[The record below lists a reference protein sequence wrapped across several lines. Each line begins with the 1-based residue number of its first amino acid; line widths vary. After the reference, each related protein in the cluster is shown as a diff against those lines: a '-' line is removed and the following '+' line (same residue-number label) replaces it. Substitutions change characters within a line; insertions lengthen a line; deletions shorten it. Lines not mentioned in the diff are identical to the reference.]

1 MSYFLFILGLGLLI
15 CGGELLVQS
24 GIALAHKLHLSPLV
38 IGIVLMGVGTS
49 MPELAASLNAM
60 LSSHPAP
67 DIAFGNVI
75 GSNISNILFI
85 LGLAALIHPIHIHK
99 ENFRRDG
106 LFILLSVIMLGIIM
120 KFGYLDSIIGIFML
134 LMISGYFMICYNK
147 EQDLESSKN
156 HHIKL
161 NKPAWSLA
169 LLSVF
174 GIVLIIYGADLLI
187 DTASKIADAF
197 GISKS
202 VVGLTLI
209 AFGTSLPEVTVSTVA
224 AIHKQSSIA
233 FGNVVGS
240 NIANIFLIV
249 GAMGVA
255 RNTAIPN
262 LWQSFWIMATA
273 TLCLLICGIF
283 GKIPR
288 WIGFLFLAAYAAYIC
303 FLFK

>member
-1 MSYFLFILGLGLLI
+1 MAYLLFVLGLVLLVG
-15 CGGELLVQS
+15 GGELLVQS
-24 GIALAHKLHLSPLV
+24 GIALANKLHLPPLI

-49 MPELAASLNAM
+49 LPELSASLSAT
-60 LSSHPAP
+60 LSNPPAP
-67 DIAFGNVI
+67 GIAFGNVI

-85 LGLAALIHPIHIHK
+85 LGLAALIHPICINK

-120 KFGYLDSIIGIFML
+120 AFGHIDSIIGIFL
-134 LMISGYFMICYNK
+134 LLFIAGYFVICYDKQEELTAN
-147 EQDLESSKN
+147 N
-156 HHIKL
+156 HVKL
-161 NKPAWSLA
+161 KHPAWRLA
-169 LLSVF
+169 IFSAIGIALIVF
-174 GIVLIIYGADLLI
+174 GADLLV
-187 DTASKIADAF
+187 DTASKIADTF

-202 VVGLTLI
+202 VMGLTLI

-224 AIHKQSSIA
+224 AIHKQSAIA

-240 NIANIFLIV
+240 NIANVFLIV

-255 RNTAIPN
+255 RTTEVPK
-262 LWQSFWIMATA
+262 LWDSFWIMAAVTA
-273 TLCLLICGIF
+273 LLLICGII

-288 WIGFLFLAAYAAYIC
+288 WAGLLFLAAYAAYIC

>member
-1 MSYFLFILGLGLLI
+1 MAYLLFVLGLVLLVG
-15 CGGELLVQS
+15 GGELLVQS
-24 GIALAHKLHLSPLV
+24 GIALANKLRLPPLI

-49 MPELAASLNAM
+49 LPELSASLSAT
-60 LSSHPAP
+60 LSNPPAP
-67 DIAFGNVI
+67 GIAFGNVI

-85 LGLAALIHPIHIHK
+85 LGLAALIHPICINK

-120 KFGYLDSIIGIFML
+120 AFGHIDSIIGIFL
-134 LMISGYFMICYNK
+134 LLFIAGYFVICYDKQEELTAN
-147 EQDLESSKN
+147 N
-156 HHIKL
+156 HVKL
-161 NKPAWSLA
+161 KHPAWRLA
-169 LLSVF
+169 IFSAIGIALIVF
-174 GIVLIIYGADLLI
+174 GADLLV
-187 DTASKIADAF
+187 DTASKIADTF

-202 VVGLTLI
+202 VMGLTLI

-224 AIHKQSSIA
+224 AIHKQSAIA

-240 NIANIFLIV
+240 NIANVFLIV

-255 RNTAIPN
+255 RTTEVPK
-262 LWQSFWIMATA
+262 LWDSFWIMAAVTA
-273 TLCLLICGIF
+273 LLLICGII

-288 WIGFLFLAAYAAYIC
+288 WAGLLFLAAYAAYIC

>member
-1 MSYFLFILGLGLLI
+1 MSYFLFILGLVLLL

-24 GIALAHKLHLSPLV
+24 GIALAHKLHLSPLI

-67 DIAFGNVI
+67 GIAFGNVI

-85 LGLAALIHPIHIHK
+85 LGLAALIHPIHINK

-120 KFGYLDSIIGIFML
+120 KSGYLDSIIGIFML
-134 LMISGYFMICYNK
+134 LMISGYFIICYNK

-156 HHIKL
+156 NHIKL
-161 NKPAWSLA
+161 NKPTWSLV
-169 LLSVF
+169 LLSIF

-233 FGNVVGS
+233 FGNIVGS

-262 LWQSFWIMATA
+262 MWHSFWIMATA
-273 TLCLLICGIF
+273 TLCLLICGIY
-283 GKIPR
+283 GKISR
-288 WIGFLFLAAYAAYIC
+288 WMGVLFLAAYAAYIC